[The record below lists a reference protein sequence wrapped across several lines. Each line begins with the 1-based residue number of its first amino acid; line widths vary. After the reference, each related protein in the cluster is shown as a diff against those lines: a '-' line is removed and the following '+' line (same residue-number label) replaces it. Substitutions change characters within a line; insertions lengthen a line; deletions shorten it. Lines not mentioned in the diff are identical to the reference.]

1 MADAFSLLNRSL
13 REYIY
18 DSGWQELR
26 PIQKKAIIFS
36 QESDNN
42 FILAAPT
49 ASGKTEAAFLP
60 AINQIENWHD
70 GVKILYISPLIA
82 LINDQFKRLMQ
93 MCQDLEISV
102 TSWHGEANQ
111 TKKKELVKHPNGIVL
126 ITPESIEAMLVNR
139 PHEARH
145 LFAKTEWIIIDEIH
159 SFLGEN
165 RGIQVMSLMNRLS
178 FYMTKQPRCVGL
190 SATLNR
196 EDFMRTKLF
205 FQNNRETS
213 IIVDRGQNERE
224 HEIFYFP
231 KQKSDESSFFKGID
245 VIYNAAQAESMLVF
259 PNSRNKVEEI
269 GSSLNRLAE
278 KNKQNQ
284 ASFFVHHASLPKDT
298 RLFAEQFAKES
309 RGRKFTICCTS
320 TLELGIDIGS
330 VDSIIQYGPPPNVST
345 LSQRLGRS
353 GRRTGVNK
361 LRFIAH
367 EGWELL
373 QGIAAIQLLEEGL
386 LDSNP
391 QIEQPYDVLAHQIIS
406 LVIEHNG
413 LTLEALKEHLSRGN
427 LWRHIEENDLEYLV
441 ESMIK
446 KEYLEEMDNL
456 EFISGNAA
464 QPLLRLAEFYT
475 QFSTEPE
482 LSVYH
487 DLKNIGTIAVEPGL
501 TNGDNILLS
510 GKVWQILWID
520 IGKKQVHVIPAHKG
534 EAYFESKD
542 RLDTSSLIRQRMK
555 ELLLSADWSE
565 YDPSIQQ
572 TFEMMA
578 ASVIKRDGFYFHL
591 TDNGDP
597 WLVSFLGSKANRT
610 LVYLLN
616 LVTGRTF
623 KQGSSSVFISG
634 EEILPALEQAS
645 QANVSRADWVNYF
658 KHNDFILQAE
668 TAHLK
673 YQKLVPKD
681 LLIEYVINE
690 SLALE
695 EVSEFLKG
703 DPYIA

>member
-1 MADAFSLLNRSL
+1 MDAFSLLKRPL

-18 DSGWQELR
+18 ASGWQALR
-26 PIQKKAIIFS
+26 PIQKRAITFS

-60 AINQIENWHD
+60 AINQVDDWTN

-82 LINDQFKRLMQ
+82 LINDQFKRLVQ
-93 MCQDLEISV
+93 LCQDLGINV

-111 TKKKELVKHPNGIVL
+111 AKKKELIKHPNGIVL

-139 PHEARH
+139 PQQARH
-145 LFAKTEWIIIDEIH
+145 LFGQTEWIIIDEIH

-165 RGIQVMSLMNRLS
+165 RGIQVMSLLNRLG
-178 FYMTKQPRCVGL
+178 FYMQKDPRCVGL
-190 SATLNR
+190 SATLDK
-196 EDFMRTKLF
+196 EDYFTAKLF
-205 FQNNRETS
+205 FQNKRETS
-213 IIVDRGQNERE
+213 VIVDRGQNERM

-245 VIYNAAQAESMLVF
+245 VIYAAAQTESMLVF

-269 GSSLNRLAE
+269 GSSLNRRAE

-320 TLELGIDIGS
+320 TLELGIDIGA

-367 EGWELL
+367 EAWELL
-373 QGIAAIQLLEEGL
+373 QGIASIQLLDEGQ
-386 LDSNP
+386 LDTSP
-391 QIEQPYDVLAHQIIS
+391 QITQPFDVLAHQIIS

-413 LTLEALKEHLSRGN
+413 LTKEALHQHLRRGHVWRAIKDEHL
-427 LWRHIEENDLEYLV
+427 DYLIDSMV
-441 ESMIK
+441 ER
-446 KEYLEEMDNL
+446 EYLELMDNY
-456 EFISGNAA
+456 EMISGYNA
-464 QPLLRLAEFYT
+464 QPLLRMAEFYT

-487 DLKNIGTIAVEPGL
+487 DLKNIGTIAIEPGL

-520 IGKKQVHVIPAHKG
+520 LPKKQVHVIPANKG

-542 RLDTSSLIRQRMK
+542 RQDVSSLVRERMK
-555 ELLLSADWSE
+555 QILLTGDWMHYEPLIQESF
-565 YDPSIQQ
+565 DNLAGSI
-572 TFEMMA
+572 M
-578 ASVIKRDGFYFHL
+578 KKDGYYFQL

-610 LVYLLN
+610 LVYLLG
-616 LVTGRTF
+616 LVTGRVY
-623 KQGSSSVFISG
+623 KQGVTSVFIVGDHIRESLI
-634 EEILPALEQAS
+634 EARE
-645 QANVSRADWVNYF
+645 ANVSRDDWIHFF
-658 KHNDFILQAE
+658 KHNDLILQSE
-668 TAHLK
+668 IAHLK
-673 YQKLVPKD
+673 YHKLVPKD
-681 LLIEYVINE
+681 LMIEYVIDE
-690 SLALE
+690 ALAID
-695 EVSEFLKG
+695 EVNAFLQG
-703 DPYIA
+703 DSFIA